1 MSVSEVGPGGCA
13 KDNSDAMNATQFYKQ
28 DRVMRLM
35 RVLALFQAKP
45 HGLTTREIADRLEVS
60 QRTAQRDLL
69 HLQSELHVPFVEVAS
84 RWVLPSQFFLAPV
97 SFNVHEG
104 MAMLISARLML
115 RFADKANLFA
125 NAAYEKV
132 AAALPAP
139 VKAPVM
145 ETADQLAGRRQDS
158 DYLNLLTALTSAWAE
173 RQKIVI
179 TYTMDNTFEREVW
192 PLFIEPNPSG
202 HSCYLVAWDP
212 KLNGARNY
220 RLERISAVKVLED
233 RFDPPLGF
241 SMARYLAH
249 AWGIWTTAQ
258 PVDVELRFSAQVAK
272 RVKETTWHESQRVED
287 LPDGSVR
294 VHLLVS
300 EPTELK
306 HWVLGWGAACEV
318 IAPPSFRSEIASEA
332 AAMADQYQPSVNAAT
347 GDARR
352 AS

>member
-1 MSVSEVGPGGCA
+1 
-13 KDNSDAMNATQFYKQ
+13 MNATQFYKQ

-45 HGLTTREIADRLEVS
+45 HGLTTHEIAERLEVS
-60 QRTAQRDLL
+60 QRTVQRDLL
-69 HLQSELHVPFVEVAS
+69 HLQSELHIPYVQVSS

-104 MAMLISARLML
+104 MAMLMSARLML

-145 ETADQLAGRRQDS
+145 ETADQLSGRRQDP
-158 DYLNLLTALTSAWAE
+158 DYLNALTALTSAWAE
-173 RQKIVI
+173 RRKTVI
-179 TYTMDNTFEREVW
+179 TYTMDNTFDRAVW
-192 PLFIEPNPSG
+192 PLFIEPNPTG

-212 KLNGARNY
+212 KLNGPRNY
-220 RLERISAVKVLED
+220 RLERISAVKVLEE

-241 SMARYLAH
+241 SVARYLAH

-258 PVDVELRFSAQVAK
+258 PVDVELRFTPQVAR
-272 RVKETTWHESQRVED
+272 RVKETTWHESQKVDE

-294 VHLLVS
+294 VRLVVA

-318 IAPPSFRSEIASEA
+318 IRPSSFRSAVAAET
-332 AAMADQYQPSVNAAT
+332 AAMSDLYQQRLSAVTN
-347 GDARR
+347 DARR